1 MKSVLIS
8 IKPEWCELIREGKK
22 SVEVRKTRPKLQP
35 PFKVYIYCTKGD
47 SHFSE
52 GDRFCLYA
60 PPHDTPIMA
69 NQSVIGEFVCDCITG
84 LNANNMVQAYFNNTQ
99 NTCLTDEEIK
109 GYANGKKLYYWHI
122 SDLKIYDKP
131 KYLGKFIVPAN
142 VGCCNEGKCRG
153 CRYFLPGS
161 AVAGIEPDCLADFN
175 TDEYKPLRRAPQDWC
190 YVKEVG

>member
-8 IKPEWCELIREGKK
+8 IKPEWCDLIREGKK
-22 SVEVRKTRPKLQP
+22 TVEVRKTKPKLKP
-35 PFKVYIYCTKGD
+35 PFKAYIYCTKGD

-60 PPHDTPIMA
+60 PPHDTPVTA
-69 NQSVIGEFVCDCITG
+69 NQSVIGEFVCNCITA
-84 LNANNMVQAYFNNTQ
+84 LNADNMIQTYFNNTQ

-109 GYANGKKLYYWHI
+109 TYANGKKLYYWHI

-131 KYLGKFIVPAN
+131 KRLGKFIVPAN

-153 CRYFLPGS
+153 CPYFLPGS